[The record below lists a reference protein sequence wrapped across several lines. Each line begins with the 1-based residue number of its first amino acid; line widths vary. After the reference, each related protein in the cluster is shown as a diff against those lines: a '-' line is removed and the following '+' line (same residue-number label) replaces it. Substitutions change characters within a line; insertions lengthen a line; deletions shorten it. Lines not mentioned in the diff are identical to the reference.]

1 MKPYLSVPLK
11 LPPGY
16 SANDGSVGDL
26 DGDGEYEIVLKS
38 EQRPR
43 DTASTGL
50 TGETI
55 LQGYKL
61 DGTLLWAIS
70 RARALLA
77 ACSKARSPSPSSM
90 AAPARR
96 LRRASTSSPR

>member
-1 MKPYLSVPLK
+1 MCWKAIRPYLPVPLQ

-43 DTASTGL
+43 DTASSGL

-61 DGTLLWAIS
+61 DGTLLWTIHLGKNIREGAHYTVHG
-70 RARALLA
+70 L
-77 ACSKARSPSPSSM
+77 
-90 AAPARR
+90 
-96 LRRASTSSPR
+96 